1 MTRFP
6 LPRVRSLRTRLLI
19 QILPVVALAVIAMT
33 AVAVKVA
40 STSQRE
46 AVYGHQTELIQRQA
60 ARFDGEVRRAQA
72 LSHSLVDAVEGDA
85 QRDRTRAAE
94 VIKRVAVRNPDVL
107 GTWVAFE
114 PDAFGANDAAH
125 VNDGALGDSDGRF
138 AFWAERLKGD
148 LNLTAFENPADKP
161 WSQDEYYTLPVQK
174 GFDGML
180 EPYLDSGMMM
190 TTYVA
195 PIERGGK
202 RVGAAGVD
210 LALRDLDARV
220 KRVKVL
226 DTGYAFVASNSG
238 LLVAFPRQ
246 QGWTGKQ
253 TLKQIADRRH
263 VEGLAGVPAATKA
276 GRAGHIETTDPVT
289 GKDAVLFYAPV
300 ETGGWSFVA
309 VAPTDE
315 LLAGVKRLRTTL
327 IVLGLLALLL
337 VGAVLVV
344 IAGRISRPVREVAEA
359 AEHIAEGDLDV
370 RVHARGEDEIG
381 RMAGAFGAMTDSL
394 REKAALAE
402 AIAGGDLT
410 RDVEPR
416 SERDALGHAFRTMS
430 ERLRTMV
437 GAVSSTAGTLSAAST
452 ELAATSDEAGRAV
465 GEIAVAVGDVAAGGE
480 VQVRAV
486 ESARVVGD
494 EVAESAR
501 AGAAH
506 AAGTVAAAARARE
519 MAEAG
524 QHAATGA
531 SAAMDAVRAAS
542 LEATET
548 IRALG
553 ARSERIV
560 GIVDTITG
568 LAEQTNLLALNAAI
582 EAARAGEQGKGFAV
596 VADEVRKLAE
606 ESREAAGAIATLSA
620 EIQSDTVRAVDVV
633 EAGARRT
640 DDGVATVAEAG
651 EAFTAIR
658 DGIGDVDRQVGE
670 IAVAIERIEHAAE
683 RMREDLRE
691 VVGVAESAS
700 ASTEQVS
707 ASAQQTSASTQEIA
721 ASAQGVADEAARL
734 DQLVGQFVLRA

>member
-1 MTRFP
+1 M
-6 LPRVRSLRTRLLI
+6 
-19 QILPVVALAVIAMT
+19 
-33 AVAVKVA
+33 
-40 STSQRE
+40 
-46 AVYGHQTELIQRQA
+46 
-60 ARFDGEVRRAQA
+60 
-72 LSHSLVDAVEGDA
+72 
-85 QRDRTRAAE
+85 
-94 VIKRVAVRNPDVL
+94 
-107 GTWVAFE
+107 
-114 PDAFGANDAAH
+114 
-125 VNDGALGDSDGRF
+125 
-138 AFWAERLKGD
+138 
-148 LNLTAFENPADKP
+148 
-161 WSQDEYYTLPVQK
+161 
-174 GFDGML
+174 
-180 EPYLDSGMMM
+180 
-190 TTYVA
+190 
-195 PIERGGK
+195 
-202 RVGAAGVD
+202 
-210 LALRDLDARV
+210 
-220 KRVKVL
+220 
-226 DTGYAFVASNSG
+226 
-238 LLVAFPRQ
+238 
-246 QGWTGKQ
+246 
-253 TLKQIADRRH
+253 
-263 VEGLAGVPAATKA
+263 
-276 GRAGHIETTDPVT
+276 
-289 GKDAVLFYAPV
+289 
-300 ETGGWSFVA
+300 
-309 VAPTDE
+309 
-315 LLAGVKRLRTTL
+315 
-327 IVLGLLALLL
+327 
-337 VGAVLVV
+337 
-344 IAGRISRPVREVAEA
+344 
-359 AEHIAEGDLDV
+359 
-370 RVHARGEDEIG
+370 
-381 RMAGAFGAMTDSL
+381 
-394 REKAALAE
+394 
-402 AIAGGDLT
+402 
-410 RDVEPR
+410 
-416 SERDALGHAFRTMS
+416 
-430 ERLRTMV
+430 
-437 GAVSSTAGTLSAAST
+437 
-452 ELAATSDEAGRAV
+452 
-465 GEIAVAVGDVAAGGE
+465 
-480 VQVRAV
+480 
-486 ESARVVGD
+486 VGD

-548 IRALG
+548 IRELG